1 MPAGP
6 APMAFGYFVA
16 IKAAGYTAA
25 SLVLK
30 NEFGVRKSPK
40 PNVWSVGLTR
50 TGIGIVAGLLYGA
63 LWIFVLS
70 EFTGDSYGVLYYLFL
85 LPIRLAEW
93 IFLIWIFLDR
103 GLHDR
108 VRMWKY
114 AAFGTIC
121 SYALDAIAVSAALV
135 LPGGIWVS

>member
-30 NEFGVRKSPK
+30 NGYGVRKSPK
-40 PNVWSVGLTR
+40 PNVWTVGLTR

-70 EFTGDSYGVLYYLFL
+70 KFAGDS
-85 LPIRLAEW
+85 
-93 IFLIWIFLDR
+93 
-103 GLHDR
+103 
-108 VRMWKY
+108 
-114 AAFGTIC
+114 
-121 SYALDAIAVSAALV
+121 
-135 LPGGIWVS
+135 